1 MDFSPSWNDSFASA
15 SFWLRNLTTS
25 SLFPPLWLY
34 LCTVSICFVPNVLWG
49 FVFLCLIAVCRH
61 AVNVANC
68 NPVFGSYA
76 PPKSNE
82 ECKSHKKHTQTID
95 SFHSIRE
102 SMVFGVAIETMHAK
116 WLLYTRRIP
125 FHCVKKGR
133 RISWLN
139 LDEFLFHLVS
149 FVCVCVDCIPFSGI
163 LVVS

>member
-25 SLFPPLWLY
+25 SLFPHFDSISALSQY
-34 LCTVSICFVPNVLWG
+34 VSFQMFCDGSF
-49 FVFLCLIAVCRH
+49 FLCLIAVCRH

-116 WLLYTRRIP
+116 WRLYTRRIP